1 MSLRTFLGWDK
12 FQHLYH
18 REIWKPVFLRDT
30 SLRGRC
36 YAVLRVLSITLTGL
50 METRATSRAAALSF
64 STLLGLAPLI
74 GIAVL
79 VASFAIGTRNTDALT
94 ARMNDAIRLL
104 APQIAHYEDTP
115 TLTNATGSG
124 AASPSP
130 SNPQVSSRK
139 VKLTANPELINF
151 INHSIA
157 ATRSGAGGAV
167 STISLLAIVIMLF
180 TSIEQTFN
188 EIWGVRS
195 GRSWLVRIV
204 SYWSILTLGSV
215 LFFGAMSALSAATFI
230 HYFRE
235 NLQQLPFGHALA
247 PAANLVLQALSI
259 GLVVLVLTL
268 FYRFVPNTHVY
279 WRAALIGAVVV
290 TALLILNNVLA
301 FSYFRRVD
309 LTRSLFGSLALLPVL
324 MLGLYVFWLFVL
336 VGGQISYAVQNVH
349 FRNSQAAWSTLSEF
363 TRERLTLVVLLAIAR
378 RFQACLPPC
387 TISELSRVIR
397 VPAQLLNESL
407 NRLIDMKLISPVPPD
422 LKSATAD
429 YLYQPARP
437 LQHITLGQFKHSFE
451 NFGDDPTSEGLGK
464 LDPIIERY
472 QTSLNQVEQTEF
484 YQTPLAELF
493 TRFNAE
499 GETPPAD
506 HLRLLPRDGSSA

>member
-1 MSLRTFLGWDK
+1 MLLRTFLGWNK
-12 FQHLYH
+12 FQQLYH
-18 REIWKPVFLRDT
+18 REIWKPAYLRDT

-50 METRATSRAAALSF
+50 FETRATSRAAALSF

-94 ARMNDAIRLL
+94 ERLDDAIRLV

-115 TLTNATGSG
+115 TLANTTGTATPVVQ
-124 AASPSP
+124 SPSK
-130 SNPQVSSRK
+130 K

-157 ATRSGAGGAV
+157 ATRSGAGGWV
-167 STISLLAIVIMLF
+167 STLSLLAIVIMLF
-180 TSIEQTFN
+180 TSVEQTFN

-215 LFFGAMSALSAATFI
+215 LFFGAMSALSAATFL

-235 NLQQLPFGHALA
+235 NLHQLPFGQQLA
-247 PAANLVLQALSI
+247 PAANFLMQGLSI
-259 GLVVLVLTL
+259 AVVVLVLTL
-268 FYRFVPNTHVY
+268 FYRFIPNTHVY
-279 WRAALIGAVVV
+279 WRAALIGALVV
-290 TALLILNNVLA
+290 TFLLILNNVLA

-387 TISELSRVIR
+387 TISELSRTIR
-397 VPAQLLNESL
+397 VPTQLLNESL
-407 NRLIDMKLISPVPPD
+407 NRLIDMKLVSPVPPA

-451 NFGDDPTSEGLGK
+451 NFGDDPTNEGIGK

-472 QTSLNQVEQTEF
+472 QGALTQVEHSEL
-484 YQTPLAELF
+484 YQIPLDELF
-493 TRFNAE
+493 KRFALE
-499 GETPPAD
+499 SEAPGSA
-506 HLRLLPRDGSSA
+506 HLRLLPRSDESA